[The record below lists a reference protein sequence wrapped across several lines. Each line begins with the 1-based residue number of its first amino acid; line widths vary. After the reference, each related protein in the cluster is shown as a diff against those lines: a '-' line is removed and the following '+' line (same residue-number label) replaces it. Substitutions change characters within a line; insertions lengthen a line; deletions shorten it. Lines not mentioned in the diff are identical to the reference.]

1 MVQQQ
6 YSLLTTSIVE
16 SGREESAVR
25 EEESLGCKMLV
36 VSAVR
41 ASTGTPAR
49 ACNLAR
55 PPCHATGLITCRPE
69 ASGIRIRLGEQ
80 YWTLDSCVAAE
91 HSSV

>member
-1 MVQQQ
+1 MKVQQQ

-55 PPCHATGLITCRPE
+55 TCRRVTP
-69 ASGIRIRLGEQ
+69 
-80 YWTLDSCVAAE
+80 LDSSLVDRRPVG
-91 HSSV
+91 SGSVLVNSTGHWIAV